1 MNKESLALLSLFD
14 SKSGLV
20 VVGTLF
26 SFVEVEDYVC
36 NIFPEWHEEKEQSF
50 FKKLLLKEVELDL
63 CYGLDKKIIVSPFYL
78 IQLRDDTMMNLC
90 VRFLS
95 WLININTR

>member
-1 MNKESLALLSLFD
+1 MARGERR
-14 SKSGLV
+14 
-20 VVGTLF
+20 
-26 SFVEVEDYVC
+26 E
-36 NIFPEWHEEKEQSF
+36 
-50 FKKLLLKEVELDL
+50 LLKNILLEEVELNL

-78 IQLRDDTMMNLC
+78 IQFRDDTMMNLC